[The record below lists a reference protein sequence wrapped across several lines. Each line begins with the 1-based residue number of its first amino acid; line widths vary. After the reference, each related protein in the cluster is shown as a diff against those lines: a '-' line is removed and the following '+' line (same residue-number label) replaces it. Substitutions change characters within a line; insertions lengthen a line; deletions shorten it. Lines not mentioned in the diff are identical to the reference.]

1 MGGEVVGFVVRG
13 WLESK
18 AKCCDQIYLCYL
30 HFESLGPGLVAES
43 VVIAEITRFDEQLEL
58 HGCLRFVPKIVLR
71 GYVVPNNDEGWSI

>member
-43 VVIAEITRFDEQLEL
+43 VVIAEITPFDEQPEL
-58 HGCLRFVPKIVLR
+58 HALFVPKFLLR